1 MYKVKERKKM
11 KYKSKSWMNESL
23 SSVCL
28 CDDGERMYLPTQQQE
43 NIGTSMGTS
52 LSLSVNERERESAMY
67 GN

>member
-1 MYKVKERKKM
+1 M

-28 CDDGERMYLPTQQQE
+28 CDDGERMYLPTYLPTQQQE

-52 LSLSVNERERESAMY
+52 LSLSVNEREREKAMY